1 MKQKLTFTDVYKNSF
16 ANKHEIQRK
25 HYLHILLRA
34 LNFTATEVKDM
45 LKLDYNIIEYE
56 QGATFRWVHD
66 YIKPAIKDFFLEN
79 FNKYGFKID
88 ESDEASDVVE
98 ENEENKKSV
107 YSGGDFLTKDEIYE
121 NLTSLYRRIYNNT
134 KLPKEDVK
142 SLLDIIKRIQDDF
155 GLFDLEEIAQKKFYS
170 HFYEVFRALNAI
182 CPKCKR
188 EIDLIRGAKI
198 QCRHCKNWI
207 DTRETKE
214 DVEKGREFTAGE
226 HGKNNMK
233 QKGGEP
239 CIIYYDNHIH
249 DKRDE

>member
-1 MKQKLTFTDVYKNSF
+1 MKLTFASVYEEAFK
-16 ANKHEIQRK
+16 NKHEIQRK

-34 LNFTATEVKDM
+34 LNFTTIQVKDI
-45 LKLDYNIIEYE
+45 LKLDYNVLEYE
-56 QGATFRWVHD
+56 QTKTFKWVLN
-66 YIKPAIKDFFLEN
+66 YISTGVEEHFLDN
-79 FNKYGFKID
+79 YKKNGFKSN
-88 ESDEASDVVE
+88 ESEEETETIEDITKKNASL
-98 ENEENKKSV
+98 
-107 YSGGDFLTKDEIYE
+107 YGDGEFLTKDEIYK

-155 GLFDLEEIAQKKFYS
+155 GLFDLEEIANKKFYS

-182 CPKCKR
+182 CPKCKK

-214 DVEKGREFTAGE
+214 DVEKGREFLSGE

-233 QKGGEP
+233 QRNGEP
-239 CIIYYDNHIH
+239 CMIYYNDHVH
-249 DKRDE
+249 DKRDEE